1 VAGERVLFVEDADE
15 IRHFLAEVLTSAG
28 YDVLTGADG
37 AEGFTLAR
45 DLRPDLLIADYLMP
59 GMTGLEMLAALRG
72 EGLQCP
78 FILITAEG
86 SEALAVEALRLGVN
100 DYLIKPFEPDDLLE
114 AAARVLREHW
124 TRQITDHIPQQ
135 LLAAN
140 RQLEQR
146 LHDLDTLVQLGQR
159 VSSTLDL
166 QPVLDHV
173 VQAAKAITRAESG
186 ILLLAEDGSQDLYLY
201 TATEALSD
209 RAEARRVLVSDSA
222 AGEVMRRRTPLVLT
236 DVRASAPGTDFFFRD
251 LAYVPLLM
259 QGRAIG
265 VLGVV
270 NQQVSAGF
278 EPGTLQLLSVL
289 GDFAAIAITN
299 AQSYAAAVHERDTLD
314 TVLTD
319 TEDAIIVVD
328 TQGRVLLCNPAAC
341 RTFDLDRDAVI
352 GQRLDDI
359 TDHDGLRELFA
370 KEARASRLRITELA
384 VAGGKRTLNA
394 HLTIVEG
401 VGKIAVMQDITH
413 LKELDRIKSEFVT
426 TVSHDLR
433 SPLTAILGYLE
444 LLRRSG
450 PFNSNQEDFARR
462 IVNSVQSIT
471 TLINDLLELGK
482 IEAGFD
488 QDRELAA
495 LGPIIESAVSER
507 QHEWEAKQQALGVA
521 LAGDL
526 PPVLGHPLRLRQLVS
541 NLLENAIKYTP
552 NGGQVSLSLESNGD
566 FLVLRVSD
574 SGIGIPQQDQ
584 PYIFDKFYRTEQA
597 IDEYKGTGLGL
608 SIVKSIVEQHQGRIW
623 VDSEVGK
630 GSTFTVMLP
639 AYTNHR

>member
-1 VAGERVLFVEDADE
+1 MAGERVLFVEDADE

-289 GDFAAIAITN
+289 ADFAAIAITN

-370 KEARASRLRITELA
+370 KEARASRLRTTELA

>member
-370 KEARASRLRITELA
+370 KEARASRLRTTELA